1 MTRPILAVLDGAKAL
16 AKAVREVFDK
26 PIIQRCQEHYADLRI
41 MPTWLRHPLRG
52 RDFVLARS
60 A

>member
-1 MTRPILAVLDGAKAL
+1 V
-16 AKAVREVFDK
+16 
-26 PIIQRCQEHYADLRI
+26 HYADLRI

>member
-1 MTRPILAVLDGAKAL
+1 VQACNI
-16 AKAVREVFDK
+16 
-26 PIIQRCQEHYADLRI
+26 HYADLWI
-41 MPTWLRHPLRG
+41 MPTWSRRPLRG